1 MPETQET
8 QIEHFPDRSLR
19 RLLQDREYV
28 RGLVQ
33 IIAPDIEVFL
43 DFSRITYEKRSFISK
58 ALQERESDVLL
69 SVPFQDDTDA
79 TDTDVLLIYI
89 LIEHQ
94 STVDKTMGFRL
105 LSYMMQIWESQRRE
119 WETAKI
125 PENERFL
132 QPILPILLY
141 TGDRPWTVPVSLTT
155 LMDVPEI
162 LERFVPSFDTL
173 FLGVKET
180 EAEALT
186 QSGHPLGWLLR
197 VLQKEHAHETEISEA
212 LADAV
217 SHLAS
222 VDEDFT
228 PQIAEA
234 LRYFVQLIFH
244 RRSFDERDALVDII
258 RQHIQDDKELE
269 TMAQTTAEF
278 LIEQGK
284 VEGKV
289 EGKAEGIEQGKAEG
303 KAEGIEQGKVEGKQ
317 DAVLKLL
324 QLRFQNVPEVL
335 SREISNIHNLLLLD
349 ALLEQAMTA
358 QSLDE
363 IDTHFSLNSP

>member
-1 MPETQET
+1 MSETQET

-19 RLLQDREYV
+19 RLLQDKEYV

-33 IIAPDIEVFL
+33 IIAPDIEAYL

-69 SVPFQDDTDA
+69 SVPFQEGTDVTDTDA
-79 TDTDVLLIYI
+79 LLIYI

-119 WETAKI
+119 WETEKL
-125 PENERFL
+125 PENERRL
-132 QPILPILLY
+132 QPILPILFY
-141 TGDRPWTVPVSLTT
+141 TGDRPWTTPVSLTAI
-155 LMDVPEI
+155 MDVPEI
-162 LERFVPSFDTL
+162 LARFVPSFDTL

-197 VLQKEHAHETEISEA
+197 VLQKEHSDETEISEA
-212 LADAV
+212 LTDAV

-222 VDEDFT
+222 IDEDFA
-228 PQIAEA
+228 PQVAEA

-244 RRSFDERDALVDII
+244 RRSLDERDALVDII
-258 RQHIQDDKELE
+258 RQHIQNPKELE

-278 LIEQGK
+278 LREQGKTAGK
-284 VEGKV
+284 VEGRE
-289 EGKAEGIEQGKAEG
+289 EGRA
-303 KAEGIEQGKVEGKQ
+303 EGKQ

-324 QLRFQNVPEVL
+324 QLQFQDVPEVL
-335 SREISNIHNLLLLD
+335 SREIRNIHNLIHLD
-349 ALLEQAMTA
+349 TLLEQAMTA

-363 IDTHFSLNSP
+363 IDTQSDLKSN

>member
-1 MPETQET
+1 MRETQDT

-19 RLLQDREYV
+19 RLLQDWEYV

-33 IIAPDIEVFL
+33 IIAPDIEAFL
-43 DFSRITYEKRSFISK
+43 DFSRITYQKRSFISK

-69 SVPFQDDTDA
+69 SVPFQEDADA
-79 TDTDVLLIYI
+79 TDTDALLIYI

-105 LSYMMQIWESQRRE
+105 LSYMVQIWETQRRE
-119 WETAKI
+119 WETEKL
-125 PENERFL
+125 PENERRL

-155 LMDVPEI
+155 IMDVPEI

-197 VLQKEHAHETEISEA
+197 VLQKEHSDETEISEA
-212 LADAV
+212 LTDAV

-222 VDEDFT
+222 VDENFA

-244 RRSFDERDALVDII
+244 RRSLEERDALVDII
-258 RQHIQDDKELE
+258 RQHIQDHKELD

-278 LIEQGK
+278 LREQGK
-284 VEGKV
+284 AEGKV
-289 EGKAEGIEQGKAEG
+289 EGKAEGREEAETERAEG
-303 KAEGIEQGKVEGKQ
+303 KQE
-317 DAVLKLL
+317 AVLKLL
-324 QLRFQNVPEVL
+324 QFRFQNVPEVL
-335 SREISNIHNLLLLD
+335 SREISNIHNLSRLD
-349 ALLEQAMTA
+349 TLLEQAMTA

-363 IDTHFSLNSP
+363 IDTHFFLNSP

>member
-1 MPETQET
+1 MSETQDT

-19 RLLQDREYV
+19 RLLQDKEYV

-43 DFSRITYEKRSFISK
+43 DFSRITYKKRSFISK

-69 SVPFQDDTDA
+69 SVPFQEDTDA
-79 TDTDVLLIYI
+79 TDTDALFIYI

-105 LSYMMQIWESQRRE
+105 LSYMVQIWESQRRE
-119 WETAKI
+119 WETEKL
-125 PENERFL
+125 PENERRL
-132 QPILPILLY
+132 QPILPILFY
-141 TGDRPWTVPVSLTT
+141 TGDRPWTVPVSPTAI
-155 LMDVPEI
+155 MDVPEI

-197 VLQKEHAHETEISEA
+197 VLQKEHSDETEISEA
-212 LADAV
+212 LADAM
-217 SHLAS
+217 SHIAS
-222 VDEDFT
+222 ADEDFA
-228 PQIAEA
+228 PQVAEA

-244 RRSFDERDALVDII
+244 RRSLEERDALVDII
-258 RQHIQDDKELE
+258 RQHIQESKELE

-278 LIEQGK
+278 LRE
-284 VEGKV
+284 EGR
-289 EGKAEGIEQGKAEG
+289 EEGKAEG
-303 KAEGIEQGKVEGKQ
+303 KAEGREEGREEGRAEGKQ

-324 QLRFQNVPEVL
+324 QLQFQDVPETL
-335 SREISNIHNLLLLD
+335 SREIRNIHNLTHLD
-349 ALLEQAMTA
+349 TLLEQAITA

-363 IDTHFSLNSP
+363 IDTQSALKN

>member
-1 MPETQET
+1 MSETQET

-19 RLLQDREYV
+19 RLLQDKEYV

-33 IIAPDIEVFL
+33 IIAPDIEAFL
-43 DFSRITYEKRSFISK
+43 NFSRITYEKRSFISK

-69 SVPFQDDTDA
+69 SVPFRDDTDA
-79 TDTDVLLIYI
+79 TDTDALFIYI

-105 LSYMMQIWESQRRE
+105 LSYIVQIWESQRRE
-119 WETAKI
+119 WETEKL
-125 PENERFL
+125 PENERRL
-132 QPILPILLY
+132 QPILPILFY
-141 TGDRPWTVPVSLTT
+141 TGDRPWTVPVSATAI
-155 LMDVPEI
+155 MDVPEI

-180 EAEALT
+180 EAEVLT

-197 VLQKEHAHETEISEA
+197 VLQKEHSDETEISEA
-212 LADAV
+212 LADAM
-217 SHLAS
+217 SHIAS
-222 VDEDFT
+222 VDENFA

-244 RRSFDERDALVDII
+244 RRSLDERDALVDII
-258 RQHIQDDKELE
+258 RQHIQESKELE

-278 LIEQGK
+278 LRE
-284 VEGKV
+284 EGR
-289 EGKAEGIEQGKAEG
+289 EEGKAEG
-303 KAEGIEQGKVEGKQ
+303 KAEGREEGRAEGKQ

-324 QLRFQNVPEVL
+324 QLQFQDVPETL
-335 SREISNIHNLLLLD
+335 SREIRNIHNLTHLD
-349 ALLEQAMTA
+349 TLLEQAITA

-363 IDTHFSLNSP
+363 IDTQSALKN

>member
-1 MPETQET
+1 MPETQDT

-28 RGLVQ
+28 RWLVQ
-33 IIAPDIEVFL
+33 IVAPDIEVFL
-43 DFSRITYEKRSFISK
+43 DFSRLTYQKRSFISK
-58 ALQERESDVLL
+58 ALRERESDVLL
-69 SVPFQDDTDA
+69 RVPFQEDTDA
-79 TDTDVLLIYI
+79 TDTDALLIYI

-105 LSYMMQIWESQRRE
+105 LSYMVQIWESQRRE
-119 WETAKI
+119 WETEKI
-125 PENERFL
+125 PQSERRL
-132 QPILPILLY
+132 QPILPILFY
-141 TGDRPWTVPVSLTT
+141 TGDTPWTVPVSLTT
-155 LMDVPEI
+155 IMDVPEI

-197 VLQKEHAHETEISEA
+197 VLQKEHAEQTEEISEA
-212 LADAV
+212 LTDAV
-217 SHLAS
+217 SYLAS
-222 VDEDFT
+222 VDENFA
-228 PQIAEA
+228 PQVAEA

-244 RRSFDERDALVDII
+244 RRSLDERDALVDII
-258 RQHIQDDKELE
+258 KQHIQDNKELE

-284 VEGKV
+284 
-289 EGKAEGIEQGKAEG
+289 A
-303 KAEGIEQGKVEGKQ
+303 EGKQ

-324 QLRFQNVPEVL
+324 QLRFQDVPEVL
-335 SREISNIHNLLLLD
+335 SREISNIHNLSRLD
-349 ALLEQAMTA
+349 TLLEQAMTA
-358 QSLDE
+358 QSLEE
-363 IDTHFSLNSP
+363 IDTHSALKST

>member
-1 MPETQET
+1 MPETQDT

-33 IIAPDIEVFL
+33 IIAPDIEAFL
-43 DFSRITYEKRSFISK
+43 DFNRITYEKRSFISK

-69 SVPFQDDTDA
+69 RVPFQEDTDA
-79 TDTDVLLIYI
+79 TDTDALFIYI

-105 LSYMMQIWESQRRE
+105 LSYMVQIWESQRRE
-119 WETAKI
+119 WETERL
-125 PENERFL
+125 PENERRL
-132 QPILPILLY
+132 QPILPILFY
-141 TGDRPWTVPVSLTT
+141 TGDRPWTVPVSPTAI
-155 LMDVPEI
+155 MDVPEI

-180 EAEALT
+180 EAAALT

-197 VLQKEHAHETEISEA
+197 VLQKEHSDETEISEA
-212 LADAV
+212 LADAM
-217 SHLAS
+217 SHIAS
-222 VDEDFT
+222 VDENFA

-244 RRSFDERDALVDII
+244 RRSLDERDALVDII
-258 RQHIQDDKELE
+258 RQHIQDHKELE

-278 LIEQGK
+278 LIEQGEAK
-284 VEGKV
+284 
-289 EGKAEGIEQGKAEG
+289 GKAEG
-303 KAEGIEQGKVEGKQ
+303 KAEGREEGRAEGRAEGKQ

-324 QLRFQNVPEVL
+324 QFKFQDVPEVL
-335 SREISNIHNLLLLD
+335 SREISNIHNLTRLD
-349 ALLEQAMTA
+349 TLLEQAMTA
-358 QSLDE
+358 QSLEE
-363 IDTHFSLNSP
+363 IDTQSDLK

>member
-1 MPETQET
+1 MPETQDT

-19 RLLQDREYV
+19 RLLQDKEYL

-33 IIAPDIEVFL
+33 IIAPDIETFL

-69 SVPFQDDTDA
+69 SVRFREDTDA
-79 TDTDVLLIYI
+79 TDTDALFIYI

-105 LSYMMQIWESQRRE
+105 LSYMVQIWESQRRK
-119 WETAKI
+119 WETENL
-125 PENERFL
+125 PENERRL
-132 QPILPILLY
+132 QPILFY
-141 TGDRPWTVPVSLTT
+141 TGDRPWSVPVSLTT
-155 LMDVPEI
+155 IMDVPEI

-186 QSGHPLGWLLR
+186 QFGHPLGWLLR
-197 VLQKEHAHETEISEA
+197 VLQKEHADETEISET
-212 LADAV
+212 LADAM
-217 SHLAS
+217 SHIAS
-222 VDEDFT
+222 VDEGFA
-228 PQIAEA
+228 PQVAEA

-244 RRSFDERDALVDII
+244 RRSRDEHDALVDII

-278 LIEQGK
+278 LR
-284 VEGKV
+284 
-289 EGKAEGIEQGKAEG
+289 EQGKAEG
-303 KAEGIEQGKVEGKQ
+303 KAEGRAEGKQ

-324 QLRFQNVPEVL
+324 QLQFQHVPETL
-335 SREISNIHNLLLLD
+335 SREIRNIDNLTRLD
-349 ALLEQAMTA
+349 TLLEQAITA
-358 QSLDE
+358 QSLEE
-363 IDTHFSLNSP
+363 IDTHPSLEPTWND

>member
-1 MPETQET
+1 M
-8 QIEHFPDRSLR
+8 
-19 RLLQDREYV
+19 

-33 IIAPDIEVFL
+33 IITPDIEAFL
-43 DFSRITYEKRSFISK
+43 DFSRITYQKRSFISK

-69 SVPFQDDTDA
+69 SVPFQEGTDA
-79 TDTDVLLIYI
+79 TDTDALLIYI

-105 LSYMMQIWESQRRE
+105 LSYMVQIWESQRRE
-119 WETAKI
+119 WETEKA
-125 PENERFL
+125 PQSERRL
-132 QPILPILLY
+132 QPILPVLFY
-141 TGDRPWTVPVSLTT
+141 TGDTPWTVPVSLTT
-155 LMDVPEI
+155 MMDVPEI

-186 QSGHPLGWLLR
+186 RFGHPLGWLLR
-197 VLQKEHAHETEISEA
+197 VLQKEHSDKTEISEA

-217 SHLAS
+217 SHIAS
-222 VDEDFT
+222 VDENFA
-228 PQIAEA
+228 PQVAEA

-244 RRSFDERDALVDII
+244 RRSLEERDALVDIVK
-258 RQHIQDDKELE
+258 QHIHDQKELE

-278 LIEQGK
+278 LIEQGIQR
-284 VEGKV
+284 
-289 EGKAEGIEQGKAEG
+289 GIEQGKAEG
-303 KAEGIEQGKVEGKQ
+303 KAEGKQ

-324 QLRFQNVPEVL
+324 QLRFQNVPETL
-335 SREISNIHNLLLLD
+335 SREISNIHNLSFLD
-349 ALLEQAMTA
+349 TLLEQAMTA

-363 IDTHFSLNSP
+363 IDTHFFLKSP

>member
-33 IIAPDIEVFL
+33 IIAPDIEAFL
-43 DFSRITYEKRSFISK
+43 DFDRITYEKRSFISK

-69 SVPFQDDTDA
+69 SVPFREDTDA
-79 TDTDVLLIYI
+79 TDTDALLIYI

-94 STVDKTMGFRL
+94 STVDRTMGFRL
-105 LSYMMQIWESQRRE
+105 LSYMVQIWESQRRE
-119 WETAKI
+119 WETEKL
-125 PENERFL
+125 PENERRL
-132 QPILPILLY
+132 LPILPILFY
-141 TGDRPWTVPVSLTT
+141 TGDRPWTTPVSLTT
-155 LMDVPEI
+155 IMDVPEI

-197 VLQKEHAHETEISEA
+197 VLQKEHSDETEISKA

-222 VDEDFT
+222 VDENFA
-228 PQIAEA
+228 PQVAEVI
-234 LRYFVQLIFH
+234 RYFVQLIFH
-244 RRSFDERDALVDII
+244 RRSLDERDALVDII
-258 RQHIQDDKELE
+258 RQHIQDHKELE

-278 LIEQGK
+278 LIEQGEAK
-284 VEGKV
+284 
-289 EGKAEGIEQGKAEG
+289 GKAEG
-303 KAEGIEQGKVEGKQ
+303 KQ
-317 DAVLKLL
+317 DAILKLL
-324 QLRFQNVPEVL
+324 QFKFQNVPEVL
-335 SREISNIHNLLLLD
+335 SREISNIHNLTRLD
-349 ALLEQAMTA
+349 TLLEQAMTA

-363 IDTHFSLNSP
+363 IDTHSSVNST

>member
-19 RLLQDREYV
+19 RLLQDKEYV

-33 IIAPDIEVFL
+33 IIAPDIETFL
-43 DFSRITYEKRSFISK
+43 DFNQITYQKRSFISK

-69 SVPFQDDTDA
+69 SVPFQGNTDAIDTDA
-79 TDTDVLLIYI
+79 LFIYI

-105 LSYMMQIWESQRRE
+105 LSYMVQIWESQRRE
-119 WETAKI
+119 WETAKT
-125 PENERFL
+125 PENERRL
-132 QPILPILLY
+132 QPILPILFY
-141 TGDRPWTVPVSLTT
+141 TGDRPWSVPVSLTT
-155 LMDVPEI
+155 IMDVPEI

-186 QSGHPLGWLLR
+186 QFGHPLGWLLR
-197 VLQKEHAHETEISEA
+197 VLQKEHADETEISEA
-212 LADAV
+212 LADAM
-217 SHLAS
+217 SHIAS
-222 VDEDFT
+222 VDEGFA
-228 PQIAEA
+228 PQVAEA

-244 RRSFDERDALVDII
+244 RRSRDERDALVDII
-258 RQHIQDDKELE
+258 RQHIQDPKELE

-278 LIEQGK
+278 LIEQG
-284 VEGKV
+284 
-289 EGKAEGIEQGKAEG
+289 IEQGKAEG
-303 KAEGIEQGKVEGKQ
+303 KAEGKQ
-317 DAVLKLL
+317 DAILKLL
-324 QLRFQNVPEVL
+324 QLQFQNVPETL
-335 SREISNIHNLLLLD
+335 SREIRNIHNLSLLD
-349 ALLEQAMTA
+349 TLLEQAITA

-363 IDTHFSLNSP
+363 IDTHSAFNAN